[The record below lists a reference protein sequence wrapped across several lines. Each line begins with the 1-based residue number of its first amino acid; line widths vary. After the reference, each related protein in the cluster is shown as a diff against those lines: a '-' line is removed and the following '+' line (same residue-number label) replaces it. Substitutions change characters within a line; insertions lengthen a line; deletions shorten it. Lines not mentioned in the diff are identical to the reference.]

1 MPRGGA
7 ATYDACHMLHRA
19 PPSDLLELLPA
30 SIHPHC
36 VSQFFARGARLFETG
51 RKPEYMYFVESG
63 EVTLER
69 YSLDGNTIIL
79 QRTRHGFVSEASLQ
93 SPAYHCDAVAV
104 IDTVAVRIPLRD
116 LRQVLASDPAFS
128 MRWVSMLNREIMR
141 LRRQCERLSLLTV
154 EERLLHLVETE
165 GSEGAYPLGSGLK
178 SIARQLGVT
187 HEALYRCIARLEKA
201 QRVRRDADRLFLL
214 KA

>member
-1 MPRGGA
+1 
-7 ATYDACHMLHRA
+7 MLNRA
-19 PPSDLLELLPA
+19 PPSDLLDLLPVG
-30 SIHPHC
+30 IHNHC
-36 VSQFFARGARLFETG
+36 VSLHYPRGSRLFETG
-51 RKPEYMYFVESG
+51 RKPEFMFFVESG

-69 YSLDGNTIIL
+69 CSVEGNAIIL

-93 SPAYHCDAVAV
+93 SPSYHCDAVAV
-104 IDTVAVRIPLRD
+104 ADTIAVRIPLRD
-116 LRQVLASDPAFS
+116 LRQVLATDPAFS

-165 GSEGAYPLGSGLK
+165 GSDGSYPLGSGLK
-178 SIARQLGVT
+178 SIARQLGVS
-187 HEALYRCIARLEKA
+187 HEALYRCVARLEQQHKA
-201 QRVRRDADRLFLL
+201 RRDADTLHLL